1 MANDQHMEQALDEAL
16 RESFPASD
24 PVAVNIAP
32 PVRLERTGPA
42 AAALICTI
50 GHSNRP
56 LDTFLDLLRQN
67 GITRVLDVRTVPRSR
82 HNPQFGQELLPAS
95 LHEAGISYTH
105 IPALGGLRRTR
116 PDSPNTGWRNA
127 SFRGYAD
134 YMQTDAFR
142 AEVDLL
148 ASGAARENLA
158 LMCAEAVPWRCHRS
172 LIADALLIRGV
183 RVEHIIGPGARK
195 KHSITPFAR
204 VAQADITYPA
214 A

>member
-1 MANDQHMEQALDEAL
+1 MANDDHLEQALDEAL

-24 PVAVNIAP
+24 PVAIDIAP
-32 PVRLERTGPA
+32 PVHAPRSPDA
-42 AAALICTI
+42 APLVCTI

-56 LDTFLDLLRQN
+56 LQTFLDLLRQN

-95 LHEAGISYTH
+95 LSEAGISYTH
-105 IPALGGLRRTR
+105 IPALGGLRRAHS
-116 PDSPNTGWRNA
+116 DSPNMGWRNA

-134 YMQTDAFR
+134 YMQTGAFQR
-142 AEVDLL
+142 EVALL
-148 ASGAARENLA
+148 ASGAGRENLV

-172 LIADALLIRGV
+172 LIADALLLQGV

-195 KHSITPFAR
+195 RHSLTPFAR
-204 VAQADITYPA
+204 VADGSISYPA
-214 A
+214 T